1 LNTDHDDAAVRAHLA
16 ESDPVLAEL
25 LERYDILLV
34 EENDRERE
42 HYAALVRTI
51 VGQQLSNHVV
61 AILWGRLLE
70 RFGGHPPTPAE
81 ILADDPEE
89 LRAAVGLSNAK
100 VSYLRSLAEQV
111 ESGALDLDHISELP
125 DEEVV
130 AELTTVRGIGVWS
143 AHMFLMFQLGRPDV
157 LPWGDLAICKGVE
170 QAYGLDQTPKRTA
183 LEELAESWR
192 PHRSAAC
199 RVIWWTIDRADD

>member
-1 LNTDHDDAAVRAHLA
+1 MAD
-16 ESDPVLAEL
+16 L
-25 LERYDILLV
+25 LQRYDVLLV
-34 EENDRERE
+34 EENDRERD

-70 RFGGHPPTPAE
+70 RFDGRPPTPAE

-111 ESGALDLDHISELP
+111 ESGALDLDHISALP

-130 AELTTVRGIGVWS
+130 AELTTVRGFGEWS

-170 QAYGLDQTPKRTA
+170 QAYGLSETPKRAA
-183 LEELAESWR
+183 LEELAERWK

>member
-1 LNTDHDDAAVRAHLA
+1 MSTKHDDQAIRAHLA
-16 ESDPVLAEL
+16 QCDPVLAQL
-25 LERYDILLV
+25 LEAHDVLLV
-34 EENDRERE
+34 EENDREQE

-70 RFGGHPPTPAE
+70 RFGGRPPTPAE

-89 LRAAVGLSNAK
+89 LRAAVGLSGSK

-111 ESGALDLDHISELP
+111 ESGAVDLEHVSELS
-125 DEEVV
+125 DEEIV
-130 AELTTVRGIGVWS
+130 AELTTIRGIGEWS

-157 LPWGDLAICKGVE
+157 PPWGDLAICKGVE
-170 QAYGLDQTPKRTA
+170 KAYGLKETPKRAA
-183 LEELAESWR
+183 LEELAERWR

-199 RVIWWTIDRADD
+199 RVIWWTIDRPEG

>member
-1 LNTDHDDAAVRAHLA
+1 LSDAHDDDAVRAHLA
-16 ESDPVLAEL
+16 VSDPVMADL
-25 LERYDILLV
+25 LQRYDVLLV
-34 EENDRERE
+34 EENDRERD

-70 RFGGHPPTPAE
+70 RFDGRPPTPAE

-111 ESGALDLDHISELP
+111 ESGALDLDHISALP

-130 AELTTVRGIGVWS
+130 AELTTVRGIGEWS

-170 QAYGLDQTPKRTA
+170 QAYGLSETPKRAA
-183 LEELAESWR
+183 LEELAERWK